1 MSDTLI
7 LEAQIVELKEKPSIP
22 IGEVGVDAFGQKPYY
37 EDRGVIKRA
46 IIAIGKQDTDID
58 SMEPLDEKIDILG
71 GSSDHIILDVTKSDT
86 EYKVGDVVRFVLG
99 YGGMLKP
106 ATSPYVEKA
115 YIK

>member
-1 MSDTLI
+1 M
-7 LEAQIVELKEKPSIP
+7 
-22 IGEVGVDAFGQKPYY
+22 DAFGQKPYY
-37 EDRGVIKRA
+37 EDRGIIKRA

-99 YGGMLKP
+99 YGGMLKT
-106 ATSPYVEKA
+106 ATSTYVEKA